1 MCLKIDTPVDAAH
14 HYYPCDHMAKPSR
27 PYRLSTP
34 TPCLLLSLQQ
44 RRPPLRIV
52 AIATSS
58 FPLFM
63 LSLHHV
69 LSAAGASGD
78 WSGRGSSGRDGNER
92 LRAVGTLRPPPLGHH
107 GWCVLLLF
115 SPSGSR
121 QSGARPPPPPR
132 SLDSSVGVWG
142 PRIRLILE
150 VPIGY

>member
-1 MCLKIDTPVDAAH
+1 MRPHGQAQ
-14 HYYPCDHMAKPSR
+14 PS
-27 PYRLSTP
+27 LSP
-34 TPCLLLSLQQ
+34 LDSHAMP
-44 RRPPLRIV
+44 PPLL
-52 AIATSS
+52 AAAAAPFANSGDCHLF
-58 FPLFM
+58 FP
-63 LSLHHV
+63 SLHHV
-69 LSAAGASGD
+69 LSAAGAGGD

-92 LRAVGTLRPPPLGHH
+92 LRAVGTLRPPPLGRH